1 MTHTLAAVF
10 ETRAEATEAQQK
22 LIQHGFDGGHIR
34 ITDSGSAAG
43 TARIDD
49 DSSILGSVKNM
60 FSELIGND
68 HTDRHVYAEA
78 LNRGHTVLT
87 VDTEDMAKAD
97 QAADILDDFNPI
109 DIDAH
114 ETMWRAS
121 GWTGAEILRSGT
133 GMQQTT
139 VVDAMQSAPEPH
151 GIVRREEAVEFV
163 RSEQGQLT
171 QGSLQRGEI
180 ISPDGPFAG
189 DPLAEGQRTVQ
200 RSGMRIYPR
209 DVAATP
215 NQDSLDIL
223 RGERT
228 QEPVG
233 NVNQDSLNILR
244 GGSGDGDDYFRSHW
258 EKTYTG
264 GTYQEYNPAYQY
276 GESMAGTPAYQAKQ
290 WEHAEPELR
299 TTWENTYPESTWD
312 KFKDAV
318 RAGWDRVTK

>member
-10 ETRAEATEAQQK
+10 ETRAEATKAQEE
-22 LIQHGFDGGHIR
+22 LILNGFDGGSIQ

-43 TARIDD
+43 RARIDD
-49 DSSILGSVKNM
+49 DASILGNIKQM
-60 FSELIGND
+60 FSDLIGRE
-68 HTDRHVYAEA
+68 HADRHVYAEA
-78 LNRGHTVLT
+78 LNRGHAVLT
-87 VDTEDMAKAD
+87 IETEDMDKAD
-97 QAADILDDFNPI
+97 LAADIVEDFNPI
-109 DIDAH
+109 DIDEH

-139 VVDAMQSAPEPH
+139 VGALQSAPEPH
-151 GIVRREEAVEFV
+151 GIRPREEAVEFV

-171 QGSLQRGEI
+171 QGSLQRGEV

-209 DVAATP
+209 DVGAGP

-223 RGERT
+223 RGDR
-228 QEPVG
+228 
-233 NVNQDSLNILR
+233 SA
-244 GGSGDGDDYFRSHW
+244 DGEEYFRSHW

-264 GTYQEYNPAYQY
+264 GTYQEYNPAYLY
-276 GESMAGTPAYQAKQ
+276 GESMAGSPAYQDKP

-299 TTWENTYPESTWD
+299 TTWENTYPQSSWE
-312 KFKDAV
+312 KFKEAV
-318 RAGWDRVTK
+318 RAGWERVTR

>member
-10 ETRAEATEAQQK
+10 ETRAEANQAQAE
-22 LIQHGFDGGHIR
+22 LIQNGFDR
-34 ITDSGSAAG
+34 DSIQIHDSSSAAG

-49 DSSILGSVKNM
+49 DASILGNVKQL
-60 FSELIGND
+60 FSQLIGND

-87 VDTEDMAKAD
+87 VHTEDMAKAD

-139 VVDAMQSAPEPH
+139 VGALQSAPEPH
-151 GIVRREEAVEFV
+151 GIRPREEAVGFV

-171 QGSLQRGEI
+171 QGSLQRGEM
-180 ISPDGPFAG
+180 ISPDGPFSG

-200 RSGMRIYPR
+200 RSGMRIYQR
-209 DVAATP
+209 DTGAAP

-223 RGERT
+223 RGEHVV
-228 QEPVG
+228 EAVG
-233 NVNQDSLNILR
+233 GVNQDSLNILR
-244 GGSGDGDDYFRSHW
+244 GGSGEGDEYFRSHW

-276 GESMAGTPAYQAKQ
+276 GESMAGTPAYQGKP

>member
-10 ETRAEATEAQQK
+10 ETRAEATKAQEE
-22 LIQHGFDGGHIR
+22 LILNGFDRGSIQ

-43 TARIDD
+43 RARIDD
-49 DSSILGSVKNM
+49 DASILGNIKQM
-60 FSELIGND
+60 FSDLIGRE
-68 HTDRHVYAEA
+68 HADRHVYAEA

-87 VDTEDMAKAD
+87 VETGDLARAD
-97 QAADILDDFNPI
+97 LAADIVEDFNPI
-109 DIDAH
+109 DIDEH

-139 VVDAMQSAPEPH
+139 IGAQQSAPEPH
-151 GIVRREEAVEFV
+151 GIRPREEAVEFV

-171 QGSLQRGEI
+171 QGSLQRGEV

-209 DVAATP
+209 DAGAAP

-223 RGERT
+223 RGDRT
-228 QEPVG
+228 DE
-233 NVNQDSLNILR
+233 
-244 GGSGDGDDYFRSHW
+244 GDEYFRSHW

-264 GTYQEYNPAYQY
+264 GTYQEYNPAYLY
-276 GESMAGTPAYQAKQ
+276 GESMAGSPAYQDKP

-299 TTWENTYPESTWD
+299 STWETTYPQSSWE
-312 KFKDAV
+312 KFKEAV
-318 RAGWDRVTK
+318 RAGWERVTR

>member
-10 ETRAEATEAQQK
+10 ETRAEATKAQEE
-22 LIQHGFDGGHIR
+22 LILNGFDRGSIQ
-34 ITDSGSAAG
+34 ICDSGSVAG
-43 TARIDD
+43 RARIDD
-49 DSSILGSVKNM
+49 DASILGNIKQM
-60 FSELIGND
+60 FSELIGRE
-68 HTDRHVYAEA
+68 HADRHVYAEA

-87 VDTEDMAKAD
+87 IETEDMAKAD
-97 QAADILDDFNPI
+97 LAADIVEDFNPI
-109 DIDAH
+109 DIDEH

-139 VVDAMQSAPEPH
+139 VGALQSAPEPH
-151 GIVRREEAVEFV
+151 GIRPREEAVEFV

-171 QGSLQRGEI
+171 QGSLQRGEV

-209 DVAATP
+209 DAEGVP

-223 RGERT
+223 RGDRT
-228 QEPVG
+228 
-233 NVNQDSLNILR
+233 D
-244 GGSGDGDDYFRSHW
+244 DGDEYFRSHW

-264 GTYQEYNPAYQY
+264 GTYQEYNPAYLY
-276 GESMAGTPAYQAKQ
+276 GESMAGSPAYQQKP

-299 TTWENTYPESTWD
+299 TTWENTYPQSSWE

-318 RAGWDRVTK
+318 RAGWERVTR

>member
-10 ETRAEATEAQQK
+10 ETRAEANLAQAE
-22 LIQHGFDGGHIR
+22 LIQNGFDGGSIR
-34 ITDSGSAAG
+34 INDSSSAAG

-87 VDTEDMAKAD
+87 IDTEDMAKAD
-97 QAADILDDFNPI
+97 QAADILDDFSPI

-121 GWTGAEILRSGT
+121 GWTGTEILRSGT

-139 VVDAMQSAPEPH
+139 VVDAQQSAPEPH

-228 QEPVG
+228 EEPIAG
-233 NVNQDSLNILR
+233 VNQDSLNILR
-244 GGSGDGDDYFRSHW
+244 GGNGEGDDYFRSHW